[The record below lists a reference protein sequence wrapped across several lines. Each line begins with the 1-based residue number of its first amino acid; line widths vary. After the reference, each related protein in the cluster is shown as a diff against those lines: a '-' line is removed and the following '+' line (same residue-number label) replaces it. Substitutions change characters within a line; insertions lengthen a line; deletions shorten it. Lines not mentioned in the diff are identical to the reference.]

1 MINAK
6 KDRKS
11 YMKVIVG
18 IILAAVAIAIILIL
32 SNGMRNNLKN
42 SYKAESIE
50 NRDIVNYYSFS
61 GVVESKNRENVTTK
75 EMMQVTD
82 ILVMEGDKVS
92 KGDVLLKN
100 SNNVE
105 IKAGIDGEISKIYI
119 NENDQILGGAKLMEI
134 VDYDNLQVG
143 IKIDEY
149 NISSIELDEEADI
162 YLDSIEKS
170 IKGLVTKISREATNV
185 NGVSYFT
192 ANIDLKNDV
201 GVRVGMNSEVK
212 ILNEKAENVPAIS
225 IEALQFDEENEPYVF
240 IKGENDKLTERKIE
254 IGINDGVFVEIIS
267 GISEEDEV
275 MIPKKISSTGNGFT
289 PPTRG
294 SDI

>member
-1 MINAK
+1 MINGK
-6 KDRKS
+6 KDIKRKS
-11 YMKVIVG
+11 YMRVIVG
-18 IILAAVAIAIILIL
+18 IILAVVVISIILIL
-32 SNGMRNNLKN
+32 SNGMRSNLEN

-275 MIPKKISSTGNGFT
+275 IT
-289 PPTRG
+289 
-294 SDI
+294 